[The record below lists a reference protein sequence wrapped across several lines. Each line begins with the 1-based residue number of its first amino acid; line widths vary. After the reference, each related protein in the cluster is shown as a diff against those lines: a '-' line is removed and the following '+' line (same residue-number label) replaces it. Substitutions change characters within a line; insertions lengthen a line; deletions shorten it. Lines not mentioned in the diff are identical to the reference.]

1 MWDTDACR
9 YLKEFR
15 QIAFESNFESNL
27 KVIYCWVQTIAF
39 QCLAKY
45 FDFDCMRA
53 DLVAFEVKPV
63 TLMRCFID
71 RIDNRIFNPN
81 IQQKF
86 AMNAVQ
92 TMVLTKR
99 AHMPG

>member
-1 MWDTDACR
+1 MFER
-9 YLKEFR
+9 IPPNSL
-15 QIAFESNFESNL
+15 ESNFETNL
-27 KVIYCWVQTIAF
+27 KMICCWVQTIVF
-39 QCLAKY
+39 QECAKC

-63 TLMRCFID
+63 TLMRCSQD
-71 RIDNRIFNPN
+71 RIDYRIFNPN

-92 TMVLTKR
+92 TMVLTMR
-99 AHMPG
+99 AHISG